1 MKMKKNLLLIVCL
14 AVFLPLFLKADENLK
29 SIKLVDFVQLVSTN
43 NNINIFVDEE
53 LKKENIS
60 LFVPQ
65 NLPTH
70 NLFFIFKNSMQKLG
84 YTVSLYDDIYY
95 LTKDEKQLFTYFVK
109 LKYNSFEN
117 VSKYL
122 TFKKIEFQY
131 IDTINSFLIFSESDN
146 VNIILNDINRIDT
159 QKKQVTLKF
168 TIIEI
173 NEDDL
178 KEQGFQSSTTYQ
190 TADES
195 YRSVLNTFVLPFQS
209 TNPVFMRSTFYTAL
223 KLFNEFKFFKISQN
237 PYILVQDSKNFN
249 FQAVNTIPYQT
260 SRTLTEATNTSE
272 QTSIEYKDVGL
283 KIIGKTLI
291 YDDYI
296 NLDLD
301 LIIEDILSTSN
312 NIPTTY
318 KRQLKSNSNLQY
330 GEVLI
335 LSGINQTKIN
345 KTEFSIPF
353 ISNIPYL
360 GELFKYKSESDVKS
374 NISIAIEVI
383 K

>member
-1 MKMKKNLLLIVCL
+1 MIIIFLAVLNLLQLQ
-14 AVFLPLFLKADENLK
+14 ADENLK

-43 NNINIFVDEE
+43 NNINIFVDED
-53 LKKENIS
+53 LKKEDIS

-65 NLPTH
+65 NLSAH
-70 NLFFIFKNSMQKLG
+70 NLFFLFRNSMQKLG
-84 YTVSLYDDIYY
+84 YSVSQFDNIYY
-95 LTKDEKQLFTYFVK
+95 LSKDTKQFFTYFIK

-122 TFKKIEFQY
+122 KFKKIEYQF
-131 IDTINSFLIFSESDN
+131 IDTINTFILFSLSDDI
-146 VNIILNDINRIDT
+146 NIVQNDINRIDS

-173 NEDDL
+173 NDDDL
-178 KEQGFQSSTTYQ
+178 KEQGFEFSTSYK
-190 TADES
+190 TAAGDTKN
-195 YRSVLNTFVLPFQS
+195 VLNTFMLPFQS
-209 TNPVFMRSTFYTAL
+209 TNPIFSNVTFYNAL
-223 KLFNEFKFFKISQN
+223 KLFNETKFFTITQN
-237 PYILVQDSKNFN
+237 PFILVQDNKDFI
-249 FQAVNTIPYQT
+249 FQAVNNIPYQSSST
-260 SRTLTEATNTSE
+260 ITQATNTSE
-272 QTSIEYKDVGL
+272 QTKIEYKDVGL
-283 KIIGKTLI
+283 KILGKTLI
-291 YDDYI
+291 YDDYV

-301 LIIEDILSTSN
+301 LIIEDILSSAN
-312 NIPTTY
+312 NVPTTY
-318 KRQLKSNSNLQY
+318 KRQLKSNTNLKY

-345 KTEFSIPF
+345 NNDFSIPF

-360 GELFKYKSESDVKS
+360 GEVFKYKSESEVKS